1 MKSNKL
7 ILLFLLVL
15 NGAFSQESIDST
27 LTKTRP
33 SKWFI
38 EIGTGVSDGIRPYSD
53 GYYSNFNNN
62 LFNDFKL
69 NSFSIG
75 SRYNISEIIGIKMD
89 FAFDRFTNSAKN
101 SSNPFEVAQYRT
113 SLQGVFNLNSL
124 IRPKNESARF
134 KLLGHAGLHLA
145 ILHAIET
152 NYNPLVGD
160 GDNYG
165 GIVYGI
171 TPTIRI
177 TKKTSVFADF
187 SSYTNYGQNLT
198 WNGKHSR
205 VNNNSN
211 GEMMTVSLGL
221 SVAID

>member
-27 LTKTRP
+27 LTKTSP
-33 SKWFI
+33 NKWSI
-38 EIGTGVSDGIRPYSD
+38 EIGTGISNGIRPYSED
-53 GYYSNFNNN
+53 YFSTSNNN
-62 LFNDFKL
+62 LINDFKL

-75 SRYNISEIIGIKMD
+75 SRYNISEIIGLKMD
-89 FAFDRFTNSAKN
+89 FAFDRFSNSTEKT
-101 SSNPFEVAQYRT
+101 SKPFEVAQYRT

-124 IRPKNESARF
+124 LKSKNVRPRF
-134 KLLGHAGLHLA
+134 QLLAHAGLHLA

-152 NYNPLVGD
+152 NYNPIVGD

-165 GIVYGI
+165 GTVYGI
-171 TPTIRI
+171 TPMIRI
-177 TKKTSVFADF
+177 TKRTSVFADF

-198 WNGKHSR
+198 WNGKHSA
-205 VNNNSN
+205 VSNNSN
-211 GEMMTVSLGL
+211 GEMITGTLGL
-221 SVAID
+221 SFAID